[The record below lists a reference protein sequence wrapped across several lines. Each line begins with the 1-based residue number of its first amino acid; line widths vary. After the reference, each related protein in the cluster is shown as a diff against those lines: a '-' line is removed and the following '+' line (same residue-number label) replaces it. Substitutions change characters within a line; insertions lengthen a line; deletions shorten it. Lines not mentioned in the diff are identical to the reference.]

1 MGIEISEQNNGE
13 QLIEYKIPTFNNNNI
28 NDNYYLGNRSEDYEI
43 LQVLGG
49 GGFSKVLKVKS
60 KTNFGIYAMKKVD
73 MVNIVKEQDLS
84 QKYFENEVLFLK
96 KLNHP
101 NIIKC
106 YNIFQEGQ
114 YLYFIMEFMNNG
126 DLESYNKGNIS
137 MRVKI
142 PEPKL
147 WDIFYKCLS
156 GLDYIH
162 KKKIVHRDIKLQN
175 LFLDDQFNVKI
186 GDFNISAVI
195 DKYAAM
201 EFADNQQQINNL
213 MNENTTLGTRDYQA
227 PEIGRREYDQ
237 KVDVY
242 SMGVSFYEL
251 CYGHIP
257 EKGYHSAQEYEKL
270 YSKEIRNF
278 IGLMIQKNENER
290 PNCNEAMLYAK
301 DNFIKLYVKNTSVE
315 SVLNCFSN
323 FPNVIQYFSNNV
335 IINQI
340 YELKKTISNVCFSVI
355 QTTISNDIIQKKR
368 NLYELRKTLEKEGL
382 NIKSDNKEIE
392 PGNFIIFFI
401 RKLNSELNE
410 IIRTN
415 NNISEKEEIK
425 RYKILSRKYSFP
437 PNDQENSFQIILD
450 TYNKKIL
457 SLISRNFFSFIKIK
471 RTCIKCRNSRCSF
484 SKLFFVPINVGI
496 LMQKLGFDGK
506 YTLKNGIDS
515 LKVTVNNIEISK
527 GVKCETCN
535 QVSQF
540 EETIN
545 FYHTAKNLI
554 FIFDRGQNFENKD
567 FIDFDEYLYL
577 NKGEVERYNQVS
589 YYLIGIIQKV
599 QEEYIS
605 FIKNNNIW
613 ISSKGEQFNFVNVKK
628 YGMVVALFY
637 YSNDN
642 FLILESQQ
650 INPQIRIQQNMYQN
664 QYQQNMN
671 PNQQNMNQYQN
682 QQSMNQYQNQQ
693 NMNQYQNQQ
702 SMNQYQNQQNMNQ
715 NQYQQNMNQNQYQQN
730 MNQNHNQQN
739 MNQNQ
744 YQQNMNQYQNQ
755 QNMNQFQNQ
764 QNMNQYQNQQNMNQ
778 YQNQQNMNP
787 GNIQNNQ
794 FNNESN
800 FNRQNQLMGN
810 NNQNQ
815 QQINNYNNNNES
827 NNYTKIQ
834 VTNLLYKNNNNRM
847 INPQMMNNNMQE
859 NYGQMNNPNQN
870 PNNVMGPMFNN
881 NINNINNN
889 INNNVFQNNN
899 FQQMNQANQ
908 ETQYYSFP
916 SQQNFNGPGIGMN
929 NNPNMINNN
938 FNNNGGNNQNFNAM
952 NANFLNSIVN
962 NQNNQFGNSA
972 GNNQFGNF
980 GGRNNNYRNFGN
992 NNNQLVNNGNNNNQF
1007 GNFENNNNQF
1017 SNFENNNYQFNNGN
1031 IIRFSDYL

>member
-1 MGIEISEQNNGE
+1 MGIEISDQNNGE

-382 NIKSDNKEIE
+382 NVKSDNKEIE

-410 IIRTN
+410 IIRS
-415 NNISEKEEIK
+415 NISISENEEKK
-425 RYKILSRKYSFP
+425 SYKILSKKFSFP
-437 PNDQENSFQIILD
+437 PNDQENSFLIILD

-671 PNQQNMNQYQN
+671 QN
-682 QQSMNQYQNQQ
+682 
-693 NMNQYQNQQ
+693 
-702 SMNQYQNQQNMNQ
+702 
-715 NQYQQNMNQNQYQQN
+715 
-730 MNQNHNQQN
+730 
-739 MNQNQ
+739 
-744 YQQNMNQYQNQ
+744 QQNMNQYQNQ
-755 QNMNQFQNQ
+755 QNMNQFQNK
-764 QNMNQYQNQQNMNQ
+764 
-778 YQNQQNMNP
+778 QNMNP

-794 FNNESN
+794 FNNKNN
-800 FNRQNQLMGN
+800 FNQQNQLMGN

-834 VTNLLYKNNNNRM
+834 VTNLLYKNNNNRI
-847 INPQMMNNNMQE
+847 INPQMMNNNIQE

-870 PNNVMGPMFNN
+870 QNNVMGPMFN
-881 NINNINNN
+881 NNINNN

-899 FQQMNQANQ
+899 FQQMNQTNQ

-980 GGRNNNYRNFGN
+980 GGRNNNYGNFGN

-1017 SNFENNNYQFNNGN
+1017 GNFENNNYQFNNGN

>member
-237 KVDVY
+237 KVDIY
-242 SMGVSFYEL
+242 SMGISFYEL
-251 CYGHIP
+251 CYGHVP
-257 EKGYHSAQEYEKL
+257 GKGYGYDSAQEYEKL

-278 IGLMIQKNENER
+278 IELMIQKNENAR

-382 NIKSDNKEIE
+382 DVKSDNKEIE

-410 IIRTN
+410 IIRSN

-457 SLISRNFFSFIKIK
+457 SLISRNFFSFIKTK

-671 PNQQNMNQYQN
+671 PNQQNIIQNQYQQN
-682 QQSMNQYQNQQ
+682 MNQYQNQQ

-715 NQYQQNMNQNQYQQN
+715 NQYQQNMNQ
-730 MNQNHNQQN
+730 
-739 MNQNQ
+739 
-744 YQQNMNQYQNQ
+744 YQNQ

-764 QNMNQYQNQQNMNQ
+764 QNMNQF
-778 YQNQQNMNP
+778 QNQQNMNP

-794 FNNESN
+794 FNNKNN
-800 FNRQNQLMGN
+800 FNQQNQLMGN

-815 QQINNYNNNNES
+815 QQINNYNNNNNNNES

-834 VTNLLYKNNNNRM
+834 VTNLLYKNNNNRI
-847 INPQMMNNNMQE
+847 INPQMMNNNMQK

-870 PNNVMGPMFNN
+870 QNNIMGPMFNN

-899 FQQMNQANQ
+899 FQQMNQTNQ

-980 GGRNNNYRNFGN
+980 GGRNNNYGNFGN

-1007 GNFENNNNQF
+1007 GNFEDNNNKF
-1017 SNFENNNYQFNNGN
+1017 GNFENNNYQFNNGN

>member
-1 MGIEISEQNNGE
+1 MGIEISDQNNGE

-382 NIKSDNKEIE
+382 DVKSDNKEIE

-671 PNQQNMNQYQN
+671 PNQQNII
-682 QQSMNQYQNQQ
+682 
-693 NMNQYQNQQ
+693 
-702 SMNQYQNQQNMNQ
+702 
-715 NQYQQNMNQNQYQQN
+715 
-730 MNQNHNQQN
+730 
-739 MNQNQ
+739 QNQ

-755 QNMNQFQNQ
+755 QNMNQNHNQ

-778 YQNQQNMNP
+778 NQYQQNMNP

-815 QQINNYNNNNES
+815 QQINNYNNNNNES

-834 VTNLLYKNNNNRM
+834 VTNLLYKNNNNRI
-847 INPQMMNNNMQE
+847 INPQMMNNNIQE

-870 PNNVMGPMFNN
+870 QNNVMGPMF
-881 NINNINNN
+881 NNN

-899 FQQMNQANQ
+899 FQQMNQTNQ

-1017 SNFENNNYQFNNGN
+1017 GNFENNNYQFNNGN

>member
-237 KVDVY
+237 KVDIY
-242 SMGVSFYEL
+242 SMGISFYEL
-251 CYGHIP
+251 CYGHVP
-257 EKGYHSAQEYEKL
+257 GKGYGYDSAQEYEKL

-278 IGLMIQKNENER
+278 IELMIQKNENAR

-382 NIKSDNKEIE
+382 NVKSDNKEIE

-457 SLISRNFFSFIKIK
+457 SLISRNFFSFIKTK

-671 PNQQNMNQYQN
+671 
-682 QQSMNQYQNQQ
+682 
-693 NMNQYQNQQ
+693 
-702 SMNQYQNQQNMNQ
+702 
-715 NQYQQNMNQNQYQQN
+715 
-730 MNQNHNQQN
+730 
-739 MNQNQ
+739 
-744 YQQNMNQYQNQ
+744 
-755 QNMNQFQNQ
+755 QNQ

-778 YQNQQNMNP
+778 YQNQQNMNQFQNQQNMNP

-794 FNNESN
+794 FNNKNN
-800 FNRQNQLMGN
+800 FNQQNQLMGN

-870 PNNVMGPMFNN
+870 QNNVMGPMFNNNINN

-899 FQQMNQANQ
+899 FQQMNQTNQ

-980 GGRNNNYRNFGN
+980 GGRNNNYGNFGN

-1017 SNFENNNYQFNNGN
+1017 GNFENNNYQFNNGN

>member
-278 IGLMIQKNENER
+278 IELMIQKNENER

-323 FPNVIQYFSNNV
+323 FPNVIQYFSNNI

-382 NIKSDNKEIE
+382 NVKSDNKEIE

-671 PNQQNMNQYQN
+671 
-682 QQSMNQYQNQQ
+682 
-693 NMNQYQNQQ
+693 
-702 SMNQYQNQQNMNQ
+702 
-715 NQYQQNMNQNQYQQN
+715 
-730 MNQNHNQQN
+730 
-739 MNQNQ
+739 
-744 YQQNMNQYQNQ
+744 
-755 QNMNQFQNQ
+755 QNQ

-778 YQNQQNMNP
+778 YQNQQNMNQFQNQQNMNP

-794 FNNESN
+794 FNNKNN
-800 FNRQNQLMGN
+800 FNQQNQLMGN

-815 QQINNYNNNNES
+815 QQINNYNNNNNNNES

-834 VTNLLYKNNNNRM
+834 VTNLLYKNNNNRI
-847 INPQMMNNNMQE
+847 INPQMMNNNIQE

-870 PNNVMGPMFNN
+870 QNNVMGPMFNNNINN

-899 FQQMNQANQ
+899 FQQMNQTNQ

>member
-1 MGIEISEQNNGE
+1 MGIEISDQNNGE

-175 LFLDDQFNVKI
+175 LF

-237 KVDVY
+237 KVDIY
-242 SMGVSFYEL
+242 SMGISFYEL
-251 CYGHIP
+251 CYGHVP
-257 EKGYHSAQEYEKL
+257 GKGYGYDSAQEYEKL

-278 IGLMIQKNENER
+278 IELMIQKNENAR

-323 FPNVIQYFSNNV
+323 FPNVIQYFSNNI

-382 NIKSDNKEIE
+382 NVKSDNKEIE

-457 SLISRNFFSFIKIK
+457 SLISRNFFSFIKTK

-671 PNQQNMNQYQN
+671 PNQQNMNQ
-682 QQSMNQYQNQQ
+682 
-693 NMNQYQNQQ
+693 
-702 SMNQYQNQQNMNQ
+702 
-715 NQYQQNMNQNQYQQN
+715 
-730 MNQNHNQQN
+730 
-739 MNQNQ
+739 NQ
-744 YQQNMNQYQNQ
+744 YQQNMNQY
-755 QNMNQFQNQ
+755 QNQ

-778 YQNQQNMNP
+778 YQNQQNMNQNQYQQNMNP

-815 QQINNYNNNNES
+815 QQINNYNNNNNES

-870 PNNVMGPMFNN
+870 QNNIMGPMFN
-881 NINNINNN
+881 NNINNN

-899 FQQMNQANQ
+899 FQQ
-908 ETQYYSFP
+908 
-916 SQQNFNGPGIGMN
+916 IKR
-929 NNPNMINNN
+929 
-938 FNNNGGNNQNFNAM
+938 
-952 NANFLNSIVN
+952 L
-962 NQNNQFGNSA
+962 
-972 GNNQFGNF
+972 
-980 GGRNNNYRNFGN
+980 
-992 NNNQLVNNGNNNNQF
+992 
-1007 GNFENNNNQF
+1007 
-1017 SNFENNNYQFNNGN
+1017 N
-1031 IIRFSDYL
+1031 IIVFHLNKILMVLE

>member
-382 NIKSDNKEIE
+382 NVKSDNKEIE

-437 PNDQENSFQIILD
+437 PNDQENSFLIILD

-457 SLISRNFFSFIKIK
+457 SLISRNFFSFIKTK

-671 PNQQNMNQYQN
+671 
-682 QQSMNQYQNQQ
+682 
-693 NMNQYQNQQ
+693 
-702 SMNQYQNQQNMNQ
+702 
-715 NQYQQNMNQNQYQQN
+715 
-730 MNQNHNQQN
+730 
-739 MNQNQ
+739 
-744 YQQNMNQYQNQ
+744 
-755 QNMNQFQNQ
+755 QNQ

-778 YQNQQNMNP
+778 FQNQQNMNP

-834 VTNLLYKNNNNRM
+834 VTNLLYKNNNNRI
-847 INPQMMNNNMQE
+847 INPQMMNNNIQE

-870 PNNVMGPMFNN
+870 QNNVMGPMFN
-881 NINNINNN
+881 NNINNN

-899 FQQMNQANQ
+899 FQQMNQTNQ

-980 GGRNNNYRNFGN
+980 GGRNNNYGNFGN
-992 NNNQLVNNGNNNNQF
+992 NNNQFVNNGNNNNQF
-1007 GNFENNNNQF
+1007 GNFEDNDGEF
-1017 SNFENNNYQFNNGN
+1017 GNFGNNNYQFNNGN

>member
-237 KVDVY
+237 KVDIY
-242 SMGVSFYEL
+242 SMGISFYEL
-251 CYGHIP
+251 CYGHVP
-257 EKGYHSAQEYEKL
+257 GKGYGYDSAQEYEKL

-278 IGLMIQKNENER
+278 IELMIQKNENAR

-382 NIKSDNKEIE
+382 DVKSDNKEIE

-410 IIRTN
+410 IIRSN

-671 PNQQNMNQYQN
+671 PNQQNMNQNQYQQN
-682 QQSMNQYQNQQ
+682 MNQYQNQQ
-693 NMNQYQNQQ
+693 SMNQYQNQQ

-730 MNQNHNQQN
+730 MNQN
-739 MNQNQ
+739 
-744 YQQNMNQYQNQ
+744 QQNMNQYQNQ

-764 QNMNQYQNQQNMNQ
+764 QNMN
-778 YQNQQNMNP
+778 P

-794 FNNESN
+794 FNNKNN
-800 FNRQNQLMGN
+800 FNQQNQLMGN
-810 NNQNQ
+810 NNQNP
-815 QQINNYNNNNES
+815 QQINNYNNNES

-834 VTNLLYKNNNNRM
+834 VTNLLYKNNNNRI
-847 INPQMMNNNMQE
+847 INPQMMNNNIQE

-870 PNNVMGPMFNN
+870 QNNVMGPMFN
-881 NINNINNN
+881 NNINNN

-1017 SNFENNNYQFNNGN
+1017 GNFENNNYQFNNGN

>member
-1 MGIEISEQNNGE
+1 
-13 QLIEYKIPTFNNNNI
+13 
-28 NDNYYLGNRSEDYEI
+28 
-43 LQVLGG
+43 
-49 GGFSKVLKVKS
+49 
-60 KTNFGIYAMKKVD
+60 
-73 MVNIVKEQDLS
+73 
-84 QKYFENEVLFLK
+84 
-96 KLNHP
+96 
-101 NIIKC
+101 
-106 YNIFQEGQ
+106 
-114 YLYFIMEFMNNG
+114 
-126 DLESYNKGNIS
+126 
-137 MRVKI
+137 
-142 PEPKL
+142 
-147 WDIFYKCLS
+147 
-156 GLDYIH
+156 
-162 KKKIVHRDIKLQN
+162 
-175 LFLDDQFNVKI
+175 
-186 GDFNISAVI
+186 
-195 DKYAAM
+195 
-201 EFADNQQQINNL
+201 
-213 MNENTTLGTRDYQA
+213 
-227 PEIGRREYDQ
+227 
-237 KVDVY
+237 
-242 SMGVSFYEL
+242 
-251 CYGHIP
+251 
-257 EKGYHSAQEYEKL
+257 
-270 YSKEIRNF
+270 
-278 IGLMIQKNENER
+278 
-290 PNCNEAMLYAK
+290 MLYAK

-323 FPNVIQYFSNNV
+323 FPNVIQYFSNNI

-382 NIKSDNKEIE
+382 NVKSDNKEIE

-457 SLISRNFFSFIKIK
+457 SLISRNFFSFIKTK

-671 PNQQNMNQYQN
+671 PNQQNIIQNQYQQN
-682 QQSMNQYQNQQ
+682 MNQYQNQQ

-730 MNQNHNQQN
+730 MNQYQN
-739 MNQNQ
+739 
-744 YQQNMNQYQNQ
+744 QQNMNQYQNQ

-764 QNMNQYQNQQNMNQ
+764 QNMN
-778 YQNQQNMNP
+778 P

-794 FNNESN
+794 FNNKNN
-800 FNRQNQLMGN
+800 FNQQNQLMGN

-815 QQINNYNNNNES
+815 QQINNYNNNNNNNNNES

-834 VTNLLYKNNNNRM
+834 VTNLLYKNNNNRI

-870 PNNVMGPMFNN
+870 QNNVMGPMFN
-881 NINNINNN
+881 NNINNN

-899 FQQMNQANQ
+899 FQQMNQTNQ

-980 GGRNNNYRNFGN
+980 GGRNNNYKNFRN
-992 NNNQLVNNGNNNNQF
+992 NNNQFVNNGNNNNQF

-1017 SNFENNNYQFNNGN
+1017 SNLENNNNQFGNFENNNYQFNNGN

>member
-278 IGLMIQKNENER
+278 IELMIQKNENAR

-382 NIKSDNKEIE
+382 NVKSDNKEIE

-671 PNQQNMNQYQN
+671 
-682 QQSMNQYQNQQ
+682 
-693 NMNQYQNQQ
+693 
-702 SMNQYQNQQNMNQ
+702 
-715 NQYQQNMNQNQYQQN
+715 
-730 MNQNHNQQN
+730 
-739 MNQNQ
+739 
-744 YQQNMNQYQNQ
+744 
-755 QNMNQFQNQ
+755 QNQ

-778 YQNQQNMNP
+778 YQNQQNMNQFQNQQNMNP

-794 FNNESN
+794 FNNKNN
-800 FNRQNQLMGN
+800 FNQQNQLMGN
-810 NNQNQ
+810 NNQNP
-815 QQINNYNNNNES
+815 QQINNYNNNES

-834 VTNLLYKNNNNRM
+834 VTNLLYKNNNNRI
-847 INPQMMNNNMQE
+847 INPQMMNNNIQE

-870 PNNVMGPMFNN
+870 QNNVMGPMF
-881 NINNINNN
+881 NNN

-899 FQQMNQANQ
+899 FQQMNQTNQ

-992 NNNQLVNNGNNNNQF
+992 NNNQFVDNGNNNNQF
-1007 GNFENNNNQF
+1007 GNFEDNNNKF
-1017 SNFENNNYQFNNGN
+1017 GNFGNNNYQFNNGN